1 MKKINLILPEIEI
14 SDNIAIIGSSAN
26 LLKTEY
32 GEEINKYDDVIR
44 FNRSP
49 IIGYE
54 KYVGEKTTMRVVN
67 LHVFQGMKPD
77 GRFNI
82 KNQNP
87 KFIKN
92 VKNCKIIPLKHK
104 PHFGDGKKF
113 VHETSTVHYMDNSL
127 LKGLMK
133 TYNLNKEPTAGFM
146 MLHILI
152 KNGLKPTLYGFGVNE
167 KNKPSHYWEKLNISI
182 HHNLNRERIIIQN
195 WEKDDKII
203 IKL

>member
-1 MKKINLILPEIEI
+1 MIFGGVLKLNNSINLKLTTIKFKLDLKELSLFLEAINPKIYYQNSVIPAENIKAYIDFISLVKSKPKLKKINLILPEIEI

-104 PHFGDGKKF
+104 PHFGEQ
-113 VHETSTVHYMDNSL
+113 HQLSCSR
-127 LKGLMK
+127 
-133 TYNLNKEPTAGFM
+133 
-146 MLHILI
+146 LH
-152 KNGLKPTLYGFGVNE
+152 GVMGE
-167 KNKPSHYWEKLNISI
+167 SS
-182 HHNLNRERIIIQN
+182 
-195 WEKDDKII
+195 
-203 IKL
+203 